1 VSVRSVSNTMRHVIT
16 VLAVIT
22 LPIWFLPFLLGSL
35 IFLLYSIA
43 YDAIWNHPKGGGGDG
58 IV

>member
-1 VSVRSVSNTMRHVIT
+1 MRHVIT